1 MTSQSKIPKDLKLS
15 ENSEVGILAQIQII
29 IKISCEFRVANLL
42 GFSFIAINNKI
53 KPIYCNK
60 SNKIQ

>member
-42 GFSFIAINNKI
+42 GFSFIAINNEK
-53 KPIYCNK
+53 
-60 SNKIQ
+60 